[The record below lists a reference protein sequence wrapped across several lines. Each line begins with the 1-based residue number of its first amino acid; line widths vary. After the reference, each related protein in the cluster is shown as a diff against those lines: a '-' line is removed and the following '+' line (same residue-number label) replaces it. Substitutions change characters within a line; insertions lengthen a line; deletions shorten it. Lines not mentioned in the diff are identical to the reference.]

1 MVAAM
6 ENLSRRAMLGS
17 SLLLSAP
24 LLAKPNK
31 ITFSRIS
38 AITDEIATTPEE
50 AIQFA
55 QKYGM
60 QWLELRGTPGA
71 KSTSYHLLGED
82 QLKAAAKQFA
92 DGGVKISFL
101 NTPLLKHWLPGTTV
115 KLGRPDTPEAK
126 KRREESGQ
134 RLYDRRL
141 EDLQKSIRAAHIL
154 GVNKLRV
161 FTFSRVEDPGTI
173 LPRIADIIGEMAKVA
188 EREKVRLLVENEN
201 SQNVISCEET
211 AALLK
216 MIPSKAV
223 GVNWDP
229 DNGTKLKEAAYPDG
243 YRHLPIKRIA
253 NVQMKGRTLLDGY
266 TEKLDWSEIFA
277 GLEKDGYQG
286 QVGLETHIFGPQ
298 LIEHSHSCIQRL
310 KKMLPA

>member
-1 MVAAM
+1 M
-6 ENLSRRAMLGS
+6 EPISRRALLGS
-17 SLLLSAP
+17 SLALP

-60 QWLELRGTPGA
+60 KWLELRGTPGA
-71 KSTSYHLLGED
+71 KSISYHLLDED
-82 QLKAAAKQFA
+82 KLKAAAKQFA

-101 NTPLLKHWLPGTTV
+101 NTPLLKHWLPGTVV
-115 KLGRPDTPEAK
+115 KLNRPDTPEAK
-126 KRREESGQ
+126 KRREEGGQ

-154 GVNKLRV
+154 GVAKLRV

-173 LPRIADIIGEMAKVA
+173 LPRIADIIGEMSKVA
-188 EREKVRLLVENEN
+188 EREKIQLLVENEN
-201 SQNVISCEET
+201 SQNVISCQET
-211 AALLK
+211 SALLK
-216 MIPSKAV
+216 LIPSKAV

-229 DNGTKLKEAAYPDG
+229 DNGTKLQEPAYPDG
-243 YRHLPIKRIA
+243 YRRLPIKRIA
-253 NVQMKGRTLLDGY
+253 NVQMKGKSLLDGY
-266 TEKLDWSEIFA
+266 TEKLDWKEIFA

-298 LIEHSHSCIQRL
+298 LIEHSHTCMQKL
-310 KKMLPA
+310 KAMLAS